1 MVISG
6 RKCSRQRGGGR
17 GGGSLKGCDGAAAG
31 STSGHNWSPTLNKS
45 INNVV
50 TQNTYWEER
59 REGEGGGGGLA
70 NWKEKNGLGQLS
82 GHLSNCAILSMRQ
95 PQTQVHY
102 FVNCVHFIYNHKRW
116 PVSPDQPKMIQVC
129 PCQHKTKT
137 SQTET
142 KVKPAK

>member
-6 RKCSRQRGGGR
+6 RKCSTHRGGGR

-59 REGEGGGGGLA
+59 REGERGGG
-70 NWKEKNGLGQLS
+70 
-82 GHLSNCAILSMRQ
+82 
-95 PQTQVHY
+95 
-102 FVNCVHFIYNHKRW
+102 
-116 PVSPDQPKMIQVC
+116 
-129 PCQHKTKT
+129 T
-137 SQTET
+137 SQLERE
-142 KVKPAK
+142 KWSGPVVRAPFQLCDSEHAAASDSSALFCKLCSLHLQP